1 MQKKNTRREFLEIS
15 AKIGIAVPIMGSML
29 WACKS
34 GEESKNES
42 TETKRKKLK
51 ILILGGTSF
60 LGPHQVA
67 YAIGRGH
74 EITTFTRG
82 KTKPTVH
89 QELFDQV
96 TSLVGDREND
106 LSALET
112 GEWDVVIDNSGRS
125 EKWTRDTA
133 ELLKDRVGMYMY
145 TSSTGVYYP
154 YLTPDAD
161 ENFEVVMEN
170 PDDPENQDRT
180 SFYWYGVMKANSERI
195 ATETFGAERTIN
207 VRPTY
212 MFGPADKTNRFI
224 HWPLRL
230 AKGGEVLVPGK
241 PNDPV
246 QYVDVRDV
254 AEFMIRLAEDQ
265 KAGTY
270 NAVGPKEAQNMY
282 SFVEEA
288 STAFDVEHTF
298 VKIDDYDFLKEQ
310 NVYFIV
316 PWIMPTD
323 EYLASALISNK
334 KAIDAGLTFRS
345 LKDTVKDTFVWWY
358 SDGLTD
364 EQRESFEEN
373 PNASINVEQKVLEAW
388 KEVSK

>member
-1 MQKKNTRREFLEIS
+1 MFSEVSKYYDFTAEKEAMVKESDNWWNRKLFNEHLVQLQGDNYWFTFDPIFDLQVGKDSEAEFNSTFNNTRGFYVQGGIGKNLSFS
-15 AKIGIAVPIMGSML
+15 ASVY
-29 WACKS
+29 
-34 GEESKNES
+34 ESQGRFADYFNRYS
-42 TETKRKKLK
+42 ETLK
-51 ILILGGTSF
+51 AF
-60 LGPHQVA
+60 GP
-67 YAIGRGH
+67 
-74 EITTFTRG
+74 
-82 KTKPTVH
+82 
-89 QELFDQV
+89 
-96 TSLVGDREND
+96 
-106 LSALET
+106 
-112 GEWDVVIDNSGRS
+112 
-125 EKWTRDTA
+125 
-133 ELLKDRVGMYMY
+133 
-145 TSSTGVYYP
+145 
-154 YLTPDAD
+154 
-161 ENFEVVMEN
+161 
-170 PDDPENQDRT
+170 DRT